1 MMSNDIRIISIIITL
16 SLLSAIK
23 IVLRMR
29 KIKSISIMITEE
41 SHAPSSFPMEGGI
54 KS

>member
-1 MMSNDIRIISIIITL
+1 MIMSIIIIL

-23 IVLRMR
+23 IALRMR
-29 KIKSISIMITEE
+29 KIKSISIMIKEE
-41 SHAPSSFPMEGGI
+41 SHVPSSFPMEGGI